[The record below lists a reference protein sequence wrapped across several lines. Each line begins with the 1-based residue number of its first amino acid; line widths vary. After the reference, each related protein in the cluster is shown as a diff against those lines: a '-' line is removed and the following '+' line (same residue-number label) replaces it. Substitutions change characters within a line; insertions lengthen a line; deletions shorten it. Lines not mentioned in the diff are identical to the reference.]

1 MAVLVAGITFLMVLM
16 IFLVASLAAR
26 GKSGPESVRKRLEAI
41 EKAQKRG
48 HVSLELDLLRDELL
62 SDVPLLHRLLQQ
74 WSWSGRMR
82 DFLAQAGMKIKPG
95 KLIIISAV
103 LSAGAYFVVYYVYHK
118 AMLAV
123 PAAGLAAILPLVY
136 VAFMRR
142 RRLRQ
147 FEKNFPEAIDLLG
160 RAVRAGHAFTT
171 GLEMIGQELPEPVA
185 GEFRTTFEQQNFG
198 LPLKE
203 ALLNMTDRI
212 PLIDLRFFVIALLI
226 QKDTGGNLAE
236 ILDNLSR
243 VIRERFRIYGEVR
256 IRTAQGR
263 MTAGILIALPPMMGI
278 VLMGMNPTYIRP
290 LIDDIWGNYMLIGA
304 GLLQIIGSAI
314 LWKIVNIEV

>member
-1 MAVLVAGITFLMVLM
+1 MAFLVAGITFLMVLM

-26 GKSGPESVRKRLEAI
+26 GKAGPEVVRKRLEAI

-62 SDVPLLHRLLQQ
+62 SDVPLMHRLLQQ

-95 KLIIISAV
+95 KLIMISAI
-103 LSAGAYFVVYYVYHK
+103 LAAGAYCVVYQVYHR
-118 AMLAV
+118 ALLAV
-123 PAAGLAAILPLVY
+123 PAAGLAAILPLAY
-136 VAFMRR
+136 VAVKRR
-142 RRLRQ
+142 RRLGQ

-203 ALLNMTDRI
+203 ALLNMTDRV

-263 MTAGILIALPPMMGI
+263 MTAGILIALPPIMGL
-278 VLMGMNPTYIRP
+278 VLASMNPTYIRP